1 MVTLQAVDPSSHLW
15 ALGNHP
21 ETTRI
26 LSVMGVAPSA
36 LPGSNEWFSRVDLL
50 CATRRGN
57 SGVPAG

>member
-36 LPGSNEWFSRVDLL
+36 LPGDNEWFSRVDLL
-50 CATRRGN
+50 
-57 SGVPAG
+57 